1 MPFEPLANNPYD
13 SHLTEDQLRRKK
25 RRARRN
31 LILIAL
37 ALGFLSYFEVSY
49 LRQQNATISDNIP
62 VLLLFN
68 IIIILLVLM
77 VTMIARNLIKLYN
90 ERKSKIIGA
99 KFQTKLILAFLTLA
113 LIPSLLLFFVAS
125 KLFSYSIG
133 TWFSVQVEQ
142 SLQQSME
149 VAREYYS
156 YVEDTNL
163 FYAKKLEQFITSN
176 QLYLEEKRD
185 QLRRLA
191 EQKVEEYKLGGV
203 IIYDQDGRVVVSY
216 ANRSMPETYTNKDYS
231 DLIQESMA
239 NDNTITEPRSFT
251 KGNYMVVI
259 TPLVQQLE
267 EGKSIWG
274 YILTLSKIPQST
286 LLKIESIRNA
296 FEDYKKQ
303 SFLKLPVSA
312 NYFTTFAL
320 MTLLILFSA
329 IWLGFYMARGIT
341 VPIQQLAAGTRRIAE
356 GDLNFKVD
364 VSTTDE
370 IGMLINSF
378 NTMTEE
384 LKQNRIKIE
393 RVNENLRQTNIELER
408 RRYYT
413 ESILENIGA
422 GVVSV
427 DKKGVISTINKGAK
441 RLLKMGDTKAIG
453 RSYKVVFDPV
463 FRDAIRNLVKQ
474 LNPGQQE
481 SVEKKLELTVGDS
494 TRTFLVN
501 IKFMWDS
508 AGKYLG
514 LLVVF
519 EDVTQLIK
527 AQKISAWQ
535 EVAQGIAHEIKNPLT
550 PIQLN
555 TQRLRKKYYEDKESF
570 AKVFDESIRIITQE
584 VEGMKDLLNEFLRFS
599 RMPTP
604 RPRPASLHQII
615 EDVYKLY
622 KNHTKKPRVIKEFDP
637 DITLLNLDPEQ
648 IRRVFINLFDNA
660 LDAIDTNGTL
670 RIATRRDKRSG
681 TIQIQFSD
689 DGKGIKPSD
698 RDKLF
703 MPHFTTKK
711 RGTGLGLAIVTRIIN
726 EHNGSIHVADNV
738 PKGTVFII
746 DLPDTTGQTV
756 PAGLEAGSLPKASPS
771 A

>member
-25 RRARRN
+25 NRARRN
-31 LILIAL
+31 LALIIL
-37 ALGFLSYFEVSY
+37 ALGLLSYFEFSY

-68 IIIILLVLM
+68 VIIILLVLL
-77 VTMIARNLIKLYN
+77 VTLIARNLTKLYN
-90 ERKSKIIGA
+90 ERKSLMIGA

-113 LIPSLLLFFVAS
+113 LVPSVLLFFVAS

-156 YVEDTNL
+156 HVEKTNL
-163 FYAKKLEQFITSN
+163 FYAKKLEQFITNN
-176 QLYLEEKRD
+176 QLYLEDRRD
-185 QLRRLA
+185 QLRRLT
-191 EQKVEEYKLGGV
+191 EMKVEEYQLGGI
-203 IIYDQDGRVVVSY
+203 IIYDHEGRVVVSY
-216 ANRSMPETYTNKDYS
+216 ASRSMPETYTNKDYS

-239 NDNTITEPRSFT
+239 NETITEPRSFT

-259 TPLVQQLE
+259 TPLIQRLE
-267 EGKSIWG
+267 DKPAIWG

-286 LLKIESIRNA
+286 LFKIESIRNA
-296 FEDYKKQ
+296 FEEYKKQ

-312 NYFTTFAL
+312 NYFVTFIL

-341 VPIQQLAAGTRRIAE
+341 VPIQELAQGTRRIAE

-364 VSTTDE
+364 VATNDE
-370 IGMLINSF
+370 IGMLVNSF
-378 NTMTEE
+378 NSMTEE
-384 LKQNRIKIE
+384 LKQSRVKID
-393 RVNENLRQTNIELER
+393 RVHKNLSDTNIELER

-413 ESILENIGA
+413 ETILENIGA
-422 GVVSV
+422 GVVSI
-427 DKKGVISTINKGAK
+427 DKTGIITTINKGAK
-441 RLLKMGDTKAIG
+441 RLLKMGDRKVYG
-453 RSYKVVFDPV
+453 RSYKEAFDPV
-463 FRDAIRNLVKQ
+463 FRDAIRNTIKQ
-474 LNPGQQE
+474 IDVSQQE
-481 SVEKKLELTVGDS
+481 SFEKKLELTVGDS

-501 IKFMWDS
+501 IKFMRDS
-508 AGKYLG
+508 SGKYLG
-514 LLVVF
+514 ILLVF

-555 TQRLRKKYYEDKESF
+555 TQRLRKKYYEDKKSF

-604 RPRPASLHQII
+604 RPRPASIHQII
-615 EDVYKLY
+615 DDVHKLY
-622 KNHTKKPRVIKEFDP
+622 KTHTKKPHVAKEFDP
-637 DITLLNLDPEQ
+637 GISLLNIDPEQ

-660 LDAIDTNGTL
+660 LDAIDTGGTL
-670 RIATRRDKRSG
+670 RIATRKDKRSG
-681 TIQIQFSD
+681 TIQVHFSD
-689 DGKGIKPSD
+689 DGKGINPSD

-703 MPHFTTKK
+703 LPHFTTKK

-726 EHNGSIHVADNV
+726 EHNGSIQVADNN

-746 DLPDTTGQTV
+746 ELPDTSTQ
-756 PAGLEAGSLPKASPS
+756 AASPGS
-771 A
+771 REPALPRTAPPA

>member
-1 MPFEPLANNPYD
+1 MPFEPLANNPYE
-13 SHLTEDQLRRKK
+13 SHLTEEQLRRKK
-25 RRARRN
+25 VRARRN
-31 LILIAL
+31 LFLIVL
-37 ALGFLSYFEVSY
+37 ALGLLSYFEFSY

-68 IIIILLVLM
+68 IIIILLVLL
-77 VTMIARNLIKLYN
+77 VAMIARNLIKLYN
-90 ERKSKIIGA
+90 ERKSMIIGA
-99 KFQTKLILAFLTLA
+99 KFQTRLILAFLTLA
-113 LIPSLLLFFVAS
+113 LVPSMLLFFVAS

-156 YVEDTNL
+156 HIEKTNL
-163 FYAKKLEQFITSN
+163 FYAKKMEQFITSN
-176 QLYLEEKRD
+176 QLYLEDRRD

-191 EQKVEEYKLGGV
+191 EMKVEEYQLGGV
-203 IIYDQDGRVVVSY
+203 IIYDHDGRVVVSY
-216 ANRSMPETYTNKDYS
+216 ASRSMPETYTNKDYS
-231 DLIQESMA
+231 ELIRESMA
-239 NDNTITEPRSFT
+239 NEVIMEPRSFT

-259 TPLVQQLE
+259 TPLVQSLE
-267 EGKSIWG
+267 GRQAIWG

-286 LLKIESIRNA
+286 LFKIESIRNA
-296 FEDYKKQ
+296 FEEYKKQ

-312 NYFTTFAL
+312 NYFTTFIL

-341 VPIQQLAAGTRRIAE
+341 VPIQELALGTRRIAE

-364 VSTTDE
+364 VATTDE
-370 IGMLINSF
+370 IGMLVNSF
-378 NTMTEE
+378 NSMTDE
-384 LKQNRIKIE
+384 LKQSRIKIE
-393 RVNENLRQTNIELER
+393 RVHKNLSETNIELER

-413 ESILENIGA
+413 ETILENIGA
-422 GVVSV
+422 GVVSI
-427 DKKGVISTINKGAK
+427 DKKGIITTINKGAK
-441 RLLKMGDTKAIG
+441 RLLKMGDRKAFG
-453 RSYKVVFDPV
+453 QPYKEAFDTVFQE
-463 FRDAIRNLVKQ
+463 AIRNIIKQ
-474 LNPGQQE
+474 MDFTQQE
-481 SVEKKLELTVGDS
+481 SSERKLELMVGDS
-494 TRTFLVN
+494 LRTFLVN
-501 IKFMWDS
+501 IKFMRDD

-514 LLVVF
+514 MLLVF

-555 TQRLRKKYYEDKESF
+555 AQRLRKKYYEDKKSF

-584 VEGMKDLLNEFLRFS
+584 VEGMKELLNEFLRFS
-599 RMPTP
+599 RMPMP
-604 RPRPASLHQII
+604 RPRLASLHQII
-615 EDVYKLY
+615 EDIHKLY
-622 KNHTKKPRVIKEFDP
+622 KTHEKKPRVVREFDK
-637 DITLLNLDPEQ
+637 DINLLNLDPDQ

-660 LDAIDTNGTL
+660 LDAIDPGGTL
-670 RIATRRDKRSG
+670 HITTRRDKRAG
-681 TIQIQFSD
+681 IIQIQFSD
-689 DGKGIKPSD
+689 DGKGINPSD
-698 RDKLF
+698 QDKLF
-703 MPHFTTKK
+703 LPHFTTKK

-726 EHNGSIHVADNV
+726 EHSGSIRVADNT

-746 DLPDTTGQTV
+746 DLPDTTAQPTLTTAES
-756 PAGLEAGSLPKASPS
+756 PALPRISPS